1 MGIGL
6 SGLTETWQICAPIRA
21 LRLRADMGHV
31 CYQELAHSANAFF
44 RKVAPLSWPT
54 DRGCATGTS
63 RGRRGMAYRPGAVR
77 TVADRGRRGISAD
90 YVGPAAQYDLG
101 DGRQQAHRS

>member
-1 MGIGL
+1 MGRSGNTPKWESAEAGIGL

-54 DRGCATGTS
+54 DRGCATLTS
-63 RGRRGMAYRPGAVR
+63 RGRRRMGCRP
-77 TVADRGRRGISAD
+77 DRC
-90 YVGPAAQYDLG
+90 
-101 DGRQQAHRS
+101 